1 MRKILKLALV
11 VPVVTALAGCA
22 TNADP
27 LADYDPTWP
36 EESVPAPTG
45 GAIYQAGH
53 EVALFENPTARRVGD
68 VITIRLQ
75 EKTDASKS
83 SSTSTSKKSDASI
96 AGPVVIGRPVT
107 VNGTEV
113 LKGSLASDTG
123 FDGQGGS
130 KQSNSLEGDVT
141 VAVVKRLSNGNLFVR
156 GQKWIGINQ
165 GQEFIR
171 VQGVIRPI
179 DIQPDNSV
187 PSYKVANAMISYGGK
202 GALANANKQ
211 GLLARFFNSPWIPF

>member
-1 MRKILKLALV
+1 MKKLLASAGLLAALLGSAVSAETLKLV
-11 VPVVTALAGCA
+11 
-22 TNADP
+22 
-27 LADYDPTWP
+27 
-36 EESVPAPTG
+36 E
-45 GAIYQAGH
+45 
-53 EVALFENPTARRVGD
+53 
-68 VITIRLQ
+68 VITSPER
-75 EKTDASKS
+75 
-83 SSTSTSKKSDASI
+83 
-96 AGPVVIGRPVT
+96 
-107 VNGTEV
+107 TEV

-211 GLLARFFNSPWIPF
+211 GLLARFFNSPWMPF